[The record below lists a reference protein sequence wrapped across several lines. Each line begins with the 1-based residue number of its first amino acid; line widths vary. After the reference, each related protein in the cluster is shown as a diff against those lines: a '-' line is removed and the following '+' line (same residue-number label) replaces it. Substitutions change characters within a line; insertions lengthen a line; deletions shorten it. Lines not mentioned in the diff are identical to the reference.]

1 MDKFEYKVFHYDRIY
16 VKQSS
21 GTTTEEIMEKCRVE
35 IEKIINQF
43 GEEGWELVS
52 TECHGNFLYYC
63 TLFFKRK
70 KIDKSINIASK

>member
-1 MDKFEYKVFHYDRIY
+1 MDKFEYKVFHYDRHYID
-16 VKQSS
+16 KAPE
-21 GTTTEEIMEKCRVE
+21 TIEKSRAE

>member
-1 MDKFEYKVFHYDRIY
+1 MDKFEYKIFHYDGVYRNQTAEAI
-16 VKQSS
+16 KESL
-21 GTTTEEIMEKCRVE
+21 EACRKDVE
-35 IEKIINQF
+35 RIINQF

-52 TECHGNFLYYC
+52 TECHSTYLHCC